1 MRDPKPP
8 SWDDIKDLIAR
19 VDEVCKEAE
28 RVSEKADRSMK
39 TRVVWPDRRKGPRS
53 LEE

>member
-1 MRDPKPP
+1 MRDRKPP
-8 SWDDIKDLIAR
+8 SWEDIQELIAR
-19 VDEVCKEAE
+19 VDAVCKEAE

-39 TRVVWPDRRKGPRS
+39 TRAVWPDRRKAPRS